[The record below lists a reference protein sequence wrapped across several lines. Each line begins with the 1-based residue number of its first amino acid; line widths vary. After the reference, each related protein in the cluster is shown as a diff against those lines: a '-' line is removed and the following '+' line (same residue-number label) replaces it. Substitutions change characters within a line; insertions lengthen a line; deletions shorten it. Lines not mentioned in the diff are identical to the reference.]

1 MQLIVNQEKYEDM
14 ENLLSIKEYTEKIE
28 EDLKKLENGAQYDQL
43 AEVFATADTS
53 QTGTIDKSDLA
64 MVLEKGGM
72 SMIINF
78 REFVKCQKYL

>member
-1 MQLIVNQEKYEDM
+1 MQLIVNQEKYKDM
-14 ENLLSIKEYTEKIE
+14 ENLLSIKEYTEKIG
-28 EDLKKLENGAQYDQL
+28 EDLKKLEDGAQYDQL
-43 AEVFATADTS
+43 ADVFATADTS

-78 REFVKCQKYL
+78 RKLV